1 MDRLEYGDLIR
12 KGKSLFLAY
21 DEGLEEGPDAFTKR
35 SVDPQFILDV
45 ALEGEYTGIILNPG
59 VAAHYYTGAYR
70 DVPLIVKLNART
82 SLPHQEPIARQVCSV
97 NHAMKLGAAAVAYTI
112 YDGSRMEPEIFKE
125 FGVVVE
131 EAHDHNLPVLA
142 ILVPRGQ
149 DVQDPASLMAYGARI
164 GLELGA
170 DFIKIAYN
178 GDLPHLQW
186 TRQCAG
192 RTRLLVSNRAE
203 RPDGEL
209 IREAYDTTVEADV
222 AGLVVGRNVWR
233 HEKPFSLSKALGDVV
248 YARKKPSQV
257 LHLLQESL

>member
-1 MDRLEYGDLIR
+1 MCRLDYGDLVQ

-21 DEGLEEGPDAFTKR
+21 DEGLEEGPDAFTQR

-45 ALEGEYTGIILNPG
+45 ALEGEYTGVILNPG
-59 VAAHYYTGAYR
+59 IAAQYYAGAYR

-97 NHAMKLGAAAVAYTI
+97 GHAMKLGAAAVAYTI
-112 YDGSRMEPEIFKE
+112 YDGSRMEPAIFRE
-125 FGVVVE
+125 FGAVVE

-142 ILVPRGQ
+142 ILVPRGR
-149 DVQDPASLMAYGARI
+149 DVGDSDELLAYGARI

-170 DFIKIAYN
+170 DFVKVGYA
-178 GDLPHLQW
+178 GDLERLRW
-186 TRQCAG
+186 AKLCAG
-192 RTRLLVSNRAE
+192 RARLLVSSRAE
-203 RPDGEL
+203 KPDGEL
-209 IREAYDTTVEADV
+209 VREAYDTTVEADA

-248 YARKKPSQV
+248 YRRKKPSQV
-257 LHLLQESL
+257 MHLLK